1 MGCESYYVM
10 HNKNVYILWRH
21 SYKIELSALVDK
33 RLTEIEFGASLWRL
47 NNDAWISIKTFFSVL
62 HCSWLLFLLL
72 KSLWNVFLAKTC
84 WQCKTVDNITFE
96 LEICSDL
103 LLLFST
109 RGWFWW
115 CKKNFQKYLIYK
127 TYPTLNGIICIY
139 YKIYQGFYFLDI
151 NNKTCFWKTLFSHRH
166 KKRRVR

>member
-127 TYPTLNGIICIY
+127 TYPTFNLYISQNISRFLLFG
-139 YKIYQGFYFLDI
+139 YK
-151 NNKTCFWKTLFSHRH
+151 
-166 KKRRVR
+166 